1 MFIFKRYKIRSYEM
15 GLLFRD
21 GEFRGLVEA
30 GTRWFFDPLGKV
42 RVDVVSQRDPWLVHE
57 KLDLIVKS
65 AAGSAVGSD
74 HVPFL
79 EKMLNM
85 LVGGK
90 SISSVATLEDR
101 AVVLD
106 LKDHERALVWIEN
119 RFSHL
124 LPAIGDGS
132 FCTLSPDA
140 PERSRSRVNR
150 SEQTVCDGLYAYWTG
165 QKNVRV
171 EVVDARNVRFEHEEL
186 QVIAKSPM
194 AQRVLEVC
202 TVNRDRVGVLFIDGR
217 YSDTLTPGLYAF
229 WKEQSEAPSRTVGA
243 AQRSRA
249 SGNDSPMVEVVRTD
263 RLCLV
268 EIDLRET
275 MVDVGGQDIM
285 TADKVTLR
293 LNAVVTYKIV
303 DARKA
308 VSQTDDVRQA
318 LYRETQLVLR
328 SVIGARELDA
338 FLTEKDAVAMEIE
351 ENVRRRAG
359 ELGLEIASVGIRDVI
374 LPGDMKDLMNK
385 VTEARKAAEAN
396 LISRREETAA
406 MRSQANTA
414 RLLADNPVL
423 MRLRE
428 LEVLEKIAA
437 AGKLNIVL
445 GGPSEGPPG
454 LADKV
459 INLL

>member
-1 MFIFKRYKIRSYEM
+1 MFLFNRYKIRSYEM
-15 GLLFRD
+15 GLVFRD
-21 GEFRGLVEA
+21 GEFRGLRGE

-42 RVDVVSQRDPWLVHE
+42 RVDVVSQREPWLNHD

-65 AAGSAVGSD
+65 GA
-74 HVPFL
+74 L
-79 EKMLNM
+79 E
-85 LVGGK
+85 G
-90 SISSVATLEDR
+90 R

-119 RFSHL
+119 RFSHV
-124 LPAIGDGS
+124 LPS
-132 FCTLSPDA
+132 
-140 PERSRSRVNR
+140 
-150 SEQTVCDGLYAYWTG
+150 GLYAYWTG

-171 EVVDARNVRFEHEEL
+171 EVIDARQVRFEHEEL
-186 QVIAKSPM
+186 KVIARSPL
-194 AQRVLEVC
+194 AQRVLDIC
-202 TVNRDRVGVLFIDGR
+202 TIERDRAGVLFIDGR
-217 YSDTLTPGLYAF
+217 YVETLAPGLYAF
-229 WKEQSEAPSRTVGA
+229 WKGRSEAKV
-243 AQRSRA
+243 
-249 SGNDSPMVEVVRTD
+249 VE
-263 RLCLV
+263 L
-268 EIDLRET
+268 DLRET
-275 MVDVGGQDIM
+275 MVDVGGQEIM

-328 SVIGARELDA
+328 GVVGARELDA
-338 FLTEKDAVAMEIE
+338 FLTDKDAVAKEIE
-351 ENVRRRAG
+351 DNVRRRAG

-385 VTEARKAAEAN
+385 VTEAKKAAEAN
-396 LISRREETAA
+396 LIARREETAA
-406 MRSQANTA
+406 IRSQANTA
-414 RLLADNPVL
+414 KLLAENPVL

-428 LEVLEKIAA
+428 LEVVEKIAA

-445 GGPSEGPPG
+445 GEKAEGEKG

-459 INLL
+459 VGLL